1 MSTSIILLDQNFNAN
16 YVDIM
21 VFEPSVLFPPATV
34 WGVGDRWGARQF
46 VHTTFRTH
54 DISYKNQNQ
63 TFRTKAK
70 PDISYKKETGHFAQK

>member
-1 MSTSIILLDQNFNAN
+1 MNIYMNITIL
-16 YVDIM
+16 M
-21 VFEPSVLFPPATV
+21 
-34 WGVGDRWGARQF
+34 GARQF

-70 PDISYKKETGHFAQK
+70 PDLSYKNEIRHFVQK